1 MNVLIEEFDLE
12 VKGKPKLKLAL
23 CNEIE
28 KSRMKLTSCEDVD
41 INLENIIQDND
52 EVVRTLTR

>member
-1 MNVLIEEFDLE
+1 MNDLIEEFDLE
-12 VKGKPKLKLAL
+12 VKDKPKLKMAL

-28 KSRMKLTSCEDVD
+28 KTRMKLTSCEDAD
-41 INLENIIQDND
+41 INLENIIQNND